1 MDEEQQYYLEIGQ
14 IKVLI
19 PEEELEQFQ
28 AIEIGNYAIKELSAI
43 TSFEPDT
50 ITLALRS
57 EVNDYPLN
65 PEQTDL
71 EAAIRR
77 LRSADYPERAY
88 WELALRGQLAHQQV
102 VEANLRLVV
111 YLARKRTGRGLSLED
126 LIQEGN
132 LGLLHTVDLF
142 NYHLGFKFSTYASK
156 SILDLIKR
164 AIANQSQVIRVPV
177 HVLNARLKL
186 IQASSDLEA
195 KLKRPPTTEE
205 IAAALGQDWDE
216 HKIQEISD
224 SYKSTP
230 SLDALLS
237 DDDED
242 GLTLLDVLVAPD
254 EPAPDQKIDGV
265 LLSNYV
271 ETLLKL
277 LPEPDC
283 SVIQLRYGLTSGR
296 EHTLQE
302 IGAQYGK
309 TREWARRVETRALAK
324 LQEQAR
330 QMNLQDFLD

>member
-224 SYKSTP
+224 SYKSTT

-237 DDDED
+237 DDD
-242 GLTLLDVLVAPD
+242 GLTLLDILFSPD
-254 EPAPDQKIDGV
+254 EPTPDQQIDGV
-265 LLSNYV
+265 LLSKYV